1 MVNSKITETISP
13 LIPRL
18 TMRFAGQTLALVGG
32 GVVWEE
38 CVLLVIAVDRT
49 GSYDVILVLAH

>member
-1 MVNSKITETISP
+1 
-13 LIPRL
+13 
-18 TMRFAGQTLALVGG
+18 MRFAGQTLALVGG

-38 CVLLVIAVDRT
+38 CVLLVIAAVDRT